1 MVFTEIFMTTGK
13 YSHRSAFISTL
24 VTSYV
29 SGHVCTGINFV
40 IEDTFNLALLI
51 REKSF
56 QIVCKQLR

>member
-1 MVFTEIFMTTGK
+1 MTTGK

-24 VTSYV
+24 VTPYV
-29 SGHVCTGINFV
+29 SGLVCTGINFV